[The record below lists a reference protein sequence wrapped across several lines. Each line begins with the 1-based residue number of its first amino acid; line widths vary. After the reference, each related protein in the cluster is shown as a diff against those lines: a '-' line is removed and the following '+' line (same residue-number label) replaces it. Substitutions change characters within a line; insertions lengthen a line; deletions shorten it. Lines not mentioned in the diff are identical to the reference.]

1 MNRVDQ
7 AFKERFYQEL
17 KEKYIQQLGL
27 DLVKKEKYSNDPEQV
42 ERITR
47 IQNILQY
54 NLEIYQNIYKD
65 FGMKKPSLSR
75 MFIFKSVEVK

>member
-27 DLVKKEKYSNDPEQV
+27 DLVKKN
-42 ERITR
+42 ILM
-47 IQNILQY
+47 IQN
-54 NLEIYQNIYKD
+54 K
-65 FGMKKPSLSR
+65 
-75 MFIFKSVEVK
+75 

>member
-7 AFKERFYQEL
+7 AFKERFYL
-17 KEKYIQQLGL
+17 KREIHPTIRARLSE
-27 DLVKKEKYSNDPEQV
+27 KEKYSNDPEQV

-65 FGMKKPSLSR
+65 FGMKKPLLFR